1 MSLDDNLPTKEL
13 INEITDLLQF
23 DKLSNYF
30 RNRLINFNSLA
41 FETIY
46 NERKLSTYSRPI
58 VL

>member
-30 RNRLINFNSLA
+30 IVFNINFLQFLN
-41 FETIY
+41 
-46 NERKLSTYSRPI
+46 N
-58 VL
+58 